1 MPRTLSEIV
10 GHPFPTT
17 IAGSFPRPSWYQTD
31 LRDRDFREAMRDATF
46 GDNYRDAVRVV
57 VGDQIDAGVDI
68 PTDGYLWYDRH
79 QGVNTSFLLYPANR
93 FEGLTVESEMN
104 PLVPAWG
111 VDLLAAFADTIN
123 KVAVTG
129 QISRGPLRT
138 VDLWQVAQK
147 VSPRMVKYSGGMGP
161 ANLAGWVTNEHYADR
176 KAMYRDL
183 ADVYNAEYK
192 DAVAAGVEVIH
203 VDDVGFTLHQPEDY
217 PLVLDTLNRAF
228 EGVDAFRIFH
238 SCHLASGAPIG
249 STPYAAFHEMV
260 AKELDVEAVEYAF
273 AETGFLD
280 DDFRRWADFPSDKGL
295 GIGVVDIKR
304 LVVDSPEEIVAGIR
318 RALEYIDADRIH
330 LTTDCGLLTFPR
342 AMAKGKLKSMGIA
355 AEILR
360 AEIGR

>member
-1 MPRTLSEIV
+1 M
-10 GHPFPTT
+10 
-17 IAGSFPRPSWYQTD
+17 
-31 LRDRDFREAMRDATF
+31 
-46 GDNYRDAVRVV
+46 
-57 VGDQIDAGVDI
+57 
-68 PTDGYLWYDRH
+68 
-79 QGVNTSFLLYPANR
+79 
-93 FEGLTVESEMN
+93 
-104 PLVPAWG
+104 
-111 VDLLAAFADTIN
+111 N

-129 QISRGPLRT
+129 PISRGPLRT

-161 ANLAGWVTNEHYADR
+161 ANLAGWVANEHYADR

-203 VDDVGFTLHQPEDY
+203 VDDVGVGFTLHQPEDY

-249 STPYAAFHEMV
+249 STPYAVFHEMV

-280 DDFRRWADFPSDKGL
+280 DDFRRWADFPSDNGL

-318 RALEYIDADRIH
+318 RALEYIDADRTH

-342 AMAKGKLKSMGIA
+342 AMAKGKLESMGIA
-355 AEILR
+355 ARSSATRSVADAGSARVAGLR
-360 AEIGR
+360 GGSDGDPRPCSVISMSSCPA